1 MISSEFDTIAAISTP
16 LGEGGIGIIRI
27 SGKEAIS
34 IASKIFKSPKGI
46 NLSDVKTHSIH
57 YGFIVD
63 PSSSEIIDEVLV
75 TVMRAPHTY
84 TREDIVE
91 INCHGGYIT
100 LKKILD
106 LVISQGARLAE
117 PGEFTKRAF
126 LRGRIDLSQAESVID
141 LIKAKTEQAQKIAL
155 EHLSGRLSIKIN
167 KLRDSLM
174 RVCAHVEAYIDF
186 PEEDIDGL
194 TEEEITQEI
203 NRIKEEIKKLVEG
216 YEEGKIYREGLTT
229 AIVGK
234 PNVGKSSLLNALLM
248 KDRAIVTEVPGTT
261 RDIIEEYVNI
271 KGIPLKIVDTA
282 GIRQAHDLV
291 EAEGIK
297 RTLRAVELAELV
309 LFVLDSSRC
318 IDNLDEEIIS
328 RVTQKRVIIVINKK
342 DIKSRDFQLPDSLKD
357 KPIVEISALKGE
369 GIEELK
375 ELIFNTTISG
385 KYEQEGLVITKLRH
399 KLSLD
404 KALEALEKAFQSF
417 KNKEPLEITAMFVR
431 EALGF
436 LGQIIGVVTTEE
448 ILDLIF
454 SEFCIGK

>member
-34 IASKIFKSPKGI
+34 IANRIFQSSKGV
-46 NLSDVKTHSIH
+46 NLLVVKTHTIH
-57 YGFIVD
+57 YGFIID
-63 PSSSEIIDEVLV
+63 PETGQKIDEVLV
-75 TVMRAPHTY
+75 TVMRAPNTY
-84 TREDIVE
+84 TREDVVE
-91 INCHGGYIT
+91 INCHGGYVT
-100 LKKILD
+100 LKRILD

-141 LIKAKTEQAQKIAL
+141 LIRAKTEQAQKIAL
-155 EHLSGRLSIKIN
+155 EHLSGRLSKKIN
-167 KLRDSLM
+167 ELRDSLM

-194 TEEEITQEI
+194 TQEEIQTEI
-203 NRIKEEIKKLVEG
+203 NRIKEEINKLIEG
-216 YEEGKIYREGLTT
+216 YEEGKIYMEGLRA

-248 KDRAIVTEVPGTT
+248 KDRAIVTEIPGTT

-271 KGIPLKIVDTA
+271 KGMPLKIVDTA
-282 GIRQAHDLV
+282 GIREAHDLV

-297 RTLRAVELAELV
+297 RTLRAVELAQLV
-309 LFVLDSSRC
+309 LLVLDSSRP
-318 IDNLDEEIIS
+318 IDSLDEEIIN
-328 RVTQKRVIIVINKK
+328 RVIHKKIIVVINKK
-342 DIKSRDFQLPDSLKD
+342 DIRSKEFCLPEVLKD
-357 KPIVEISALKGE
+357 KPRVEISALKGE

-375 ELIFNTTISG
+375 ELIFNMTISG
-385 KYEQEGLVITKLRH
+385 KYEQEGVVITKMRH
-399 KLSLD
+399 KI
-404 KALEALEKAFQSF
+404 ALENALQALNNALQSF
-417 KNKEPLEITAMFVR
+417 KEKEPLEITAMFLR
-431 EALGF
+431 EALSF
-436 LGQIIGVVTTEE
+436 LGQIVGVVTTED
-448 ILDLIF
+448 ILNLIF

>member
-27 SGKEAIS
+27 SGKDAIS
-34 IASKIFKSPKGI
+34 IANKIFRSPKGV
-46 NLSDVKTHSIH
+46 NLQDVKTHTIH

-63 PSSSEIIDEVLV
+63 PVTQEKVDEVLV

-84 TREDIVE
+84 TREDVVE

-100 LKKILD
+100 LKRILD
-106 LVISQGARLAE
+106 IVLAQGARLAE

-141 LIKAKTEQAQKIAL
+141 LIRAKTEQAQKIAL
-155 EHLSGRLSIKIN
+155 EHLSGKLSHKIN
-167 KLRDSLM
+167 ELRDRLM

-194 TEEEITQEI
+194 TQEEIQSEI
-203 NRIKEEIKKLVEG
+203 NSVKEEIKKLIEG

-248 KDRAIVTEVPGTT
+248 KDRAIVTEIPGTT

-271 KGIPLKIVDTA
+271 KGMPLKIVDTA
-282 GIRQAHDLV
+282 GIRQTHDLV

-297 RTLRAVELAELV
+297 RSLRAASEAELV
-309 LFVLDSSRC
+309 LLVLDSSRP
-318 IDNLDEEIIS
+318 IDSLDEEIIN
-328 RVTQKRVIIVINKK
+328 KVIHKKVIVVVNKK
-342 DIKSRDFQLPDSLKD
+342 DIKSKEFQIPNSLKD
-357 KPIVEISALKGE
+357 KPMVEISALKGE

-385 KYEQEGLVITKLRH
+385 KYEQEGLIVTKLRH
-399 KLSLD
+399 KLALD
-404 KALEALEKAFQSF
+404 KALEALNNALQSF
-417 KNKEPLEITAMFVR
+417 KEKEPLEITAMFLR
-431 EALGF
+431 EALSF
-436 LGQIIGVVTTEE
+436 LGQIVGVVTTEE
-448 ILDLIF
+448 ILNLIF

>member
-1 MISSEFDTIAAISTP
+1 MIPSEFDTIAAISTP

-27 SGKEAIS
+27 SGKDAIK
-34 IASKIFKSPKGI
+34 IADKIFHSPKG
-46 NLSDVKTHSIH
+46 LKLADVKTHTIH
-57 YGFIVD
+57 YGFIVN
-63 PSSSEIIDEVLV
+63 PQTGEKIDEVLV

-84 TREDIVE
+84 TREDTVE

-100 LKKILD
+100 LKKILN
-106 LVISQGARLAE
+106 LVLLHGARLAE

-155 EHLSGRLSIKIN
+155 DHLSGKLSEKIN
-167 KLRDSLM
+167 ELRDAIT

-194 TEEEITQEI
+194 TQEQIQSEI
-203 NRIKEEIKKLVEG
+203 NRVKEEIKKLIEG
-216 YEEGKIYREGLTT
+216 YEEGKIYREGLRA

-248 KDRAIVTEVPGTT
+248 KDRAIVTEIPGTT

-271 KGIPLKIVDTA
+271 KGIPLQIVDTA
-282 GIRQAHDLV
+282 GIREAHDLV

-297 RTLRAVELAELV
+297 RSLKAVELAEIIL
-309 LFVLDSSRC
+309 LVLDSSKP
-318 IDNLDEEIIS
+318 IDSLDEEIIN
-328 RVTQKRVIIVINKK
+328 KIIHKKVIVVINKK
-342 DIKSRDFQLPDSLKD
+342 DIKSREFQLPESLKD
-357 KPIVEISALKGE
+357 KPAVEISALKGE

-375 ELIFNTTISG
+375 ELIFNTTITG
-385 KYEQEGLVITKLRH
+385 KYEQEGVVVTKLRH
-399 KLSLD
+399 KIALD
-404 KALEALEKAFQSF
+404 NALEALENALQTFEK
-417 KNKEPLEITAMFVR
+417 KEPLEITAMFLR
-431 EALGF
+431 EALNC
-436 LGQIIGVVTTEE
+436 LGQIVGVVTTED
-448 ILDLIF
+448 ILNIIF